1 MTQEYLEEISGID
14 RSYISSVERG
24 KRNIS
29 IGLKK
34 SAKFVLSY
42 ERANEIVYK
51 LVTHTDAQLA
61 TEYKVHRAT
70 IWKIRKGRYPIAE
83 NYIGDDAGLY
93 EEGLLMAEQRLKA

>member
-1 MTQEYLEEISGID
+1 M
-14 RSYISSVERG
+14 
-24 KRNIS
+24 
-29 IGLKK
+29 KK